1 VVLGSGDAPNGKQ
14 RALKILLIDDSE
26 ISLHFAE
33 AVLEKAGY
41 DVRASL
47 SLDDFDRTLG
57 NWAPDVILADVQ
69 MPGVSGV
76 ELCQMLKAR
85 YETAHV
91 PVVLFSSLPDE
102 ELEVLARRCEADG
115 YLSKVN
121 GLDRLPQELAMLCDS
136 ILW

>member
-1 VVLGSGDAPNGKQ
+1 MTVESGSARERPVKV
-14 RALKILLIDDSE
+14 LLIDDSE

-33 AVLEKAGY
+33 AVLHKAGY
-41 DVRASL
+41 DVRAAL
-47 SLDDFDRTLG
+47 SLGDFDRTLG
-57 NWAPDVILADVQ
+57 DWSPDVILADVQ

-115 YLSKVN
+115 FLSKVN
-121 GLDRLPQELAMLCDS
+121 GLERLPQELALLCES